1 VKKTNKTAE
10 PPPRRISFIYLV
22 IIFIIFVLAITA
34 LLTGVGAYYKNPQD
48 ATALSFMLIGF
59 IGLAL
64 SMYMLLQTQRKPSRV
79 AFEMPRV
86 ITTILCQKCGFKNIR
101 DFQRGDYIFK
111 EAEPCPKCKE
121 KTMIAS
127 IYREVKEKGK
137 ES

>member
-1 VKKTNKTAE
+1 MTKTAE
-10 PPPRRISFIYLV
+10 PPPRRISSIYLV
-22 IIFIIFVLAITA
+22 IILVTFVLSISA
-34 LLTGVGAYYKNPQD
+34 LFYAVD
-48 ATALSFMLIGF
+48 ALRSNQTVSAGYFTLIGS

-64 SMYMLLQTQRKPSRV
+64 SVYMLLQTQRKPSRV

-111 EAEPCPKCKE
+111 EAEPCPKCNE

-137 ES
+137 ERLS

>member
-1 VKKTNKTAE
+1 MTGKSGSPAG
-10 PPPRRISFIYLV
+10 RASFYY
-22 IIFIIFVLAITA
+22 LAIILVTLILSVSA
-34 LLTGVGAYYKNPQD
+34 LSLGVVALENQDVNAGAY
-48 ATALSFMLIGF
+48 MLVGF

-64 SMYMLLQTQRKPSRV
+64 SAYMLLQTQRKPSRA

-101 DFQRGDYIFK
+101 DFQRGDYVFK
-111 EAEPCPKCKE
+111 DTEPCPKCNE

-137 ES
+137 EG